1 VKRRLLALGLSLLF
15 GLLPLAAGAP
25 HRLEARGDHGWM
37 KFWGQG
43 KVHLEGKGTL
53 LVKNASNLQMDIRG
67 TWGEKFDLMDG
78 AEYRHFEGSVDCIGP
93 GAHLEMRGWNLRLT
107 VVGKGKAHFRGE
119 GTVRLDDGPER
130 PWTSHPDKWTK
141 VKFRD

>member
-1 VKRRLLALGLSLLF
+1 MRRRTAVLLLSTFLS
-15 GLLPLAAGAP
+15 LLPLAAGGP
-25 HRLEARGDHGWM
+25 HRLEATGSRGWM
-37 KFWGQG
+37 KFWGEG

-53 LVKNASNLQMDIRG
+53 LVKNASNLQLDVRG
-67 TWGEKFDLMDG
+67 RWGEKFDLMDG
-78 AEYRHFEGSVDCIGP
+78 AEYRHFEGSVDSIGP

-119 GTVRLDDGPER
+119 GTVRLDGGPET
-130 PWTSHPDKWTK
+130 PWTGHPDKWTK